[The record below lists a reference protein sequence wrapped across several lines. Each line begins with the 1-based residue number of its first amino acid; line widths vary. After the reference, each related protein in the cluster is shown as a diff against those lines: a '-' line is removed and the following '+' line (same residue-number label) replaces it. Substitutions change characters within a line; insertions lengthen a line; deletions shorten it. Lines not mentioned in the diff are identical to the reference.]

1 MVSHIADLTSHIE
14 FVAFREFDQS
24 HNDKR
29 DESAGG
35 RPAERRRKVNIVVL
49 LKQVPDTETKIRIG
63 ADGKSID
70 TSDIKWIISPYD
82 EYAVEAALRL
92 QDSAGAKVTILS
104 MGPERVVESIR
115 TALAMGADHGVLVD
129 DPASE
134 GSDAL
139 GKAKVLAAALGSMDF
154 DLIFCGH
161 RAVDDDEN
169 QVGIMVAELMSLP
182 HLGLAVSIEVADGK
196 VTIQRPIEGAKVT
209 LEGTLP
215 ALVTF
220 GGAHAIWNPRYA
232 SLPGIMKAKKK
243 PLETKTLAD
252 LGLSADDVGA
262 QGAKVKVTSM
272 ELPAER
278 QAGRKLEGDTAEKAK
293 ELARLLHEEAKV
305 I

>member
-1 MVSHIADLTSHIE
+1 M
-14 FVAFREFDQS
+14 
-24 HNDKR
+24 
-29 DESAGG
+29 
-35 RPAERRRKVNIVVL
+35 NIVVL

-63 ADGKSID
+63 GDGKSID
-70 TSDIKWIISPYD
+70 TSDIKWIINPYD

-92 QDSAGAKVTILS
+92 KDSLGAKVTILC
-104 MGPERVVESIR
+104 MGPERAVESIR
-115 TALAMGADHGVLVD
+115 TALAMGADQGVLVN
-129 DPASE
+129 DPATA

-139 GKAKVLAAALGSMDF
+139 GKAKVLAAALRSLEL

-169 QVGIMVAELMSLP
+169 QVGVMVAELMGLP
-182 HLGLAVSIEVADGK
+182 HLGLAVSVEVEDGK
-196 VTIQRPIEGAKVT
+196 VKMARPIEGARVT
-209 LEGTLP
+209 LEGKMP

-243 PLETKTLAD
+243 PLETKTLGD
-252 LGLSADDVGA
+252 LGLSADDVGS
-262 QGAKVKVTSM
+262 QGAKVKVTSL

-278 QAGRKLEGDTAEKAK
+278 QPGRKIEGETADKAK
-293 ELARLLHEEAKV
+293 ELVRLLHEEAKV

>member
-1 MVSHIADLTSHIE
+1 MTS
-14 FVAFREFDQS
+14 
-24 HNDKR
+24 KK
-29 DESAGG
+29 
-35 RPAERRRKVNIVVL
+35 ERRREVNIVVL

-63 ADGKSID
+63 ADGKSVD
-70 TSDIKWIISPYD
+70 TSDIKWIINPYD

-92 QDSAGAKVTILS
+92 KDSAGAKVTILS
-104 MGPERVVESIR
+104 MGPEKAVESIR
-115 TALAMGADHGVLVD
+115 TALAMGADEGVLVD
-129 DPASE
+129 DPATE

-139 GKAKVLAAALGSMDF
+139 GKAKALAAALTGLDF
-154 DLIFCGH
+154 DLVFCGH

-169 QVGIMVAELMSLP
+169 QVGIMVAELVGLP

-196 VTIQRPIEGAKVT
+196 VRVQRPIEGARVT

-252 LGLSADDVGA
+252 LGLSPEDVGA
-262 QGAKVKVTSM
+262 QAAKVKITAM

-278 QAGRKLEGDTAEKAK
+278 QAGRVIEGETADKAK
-293 ELARLLHEEAKV
+293 ELVRLLHEEAKV